1 MTQLGTYL
9 EQLISL
15 CIAYAPKLLM
25 AIALLFIGWW
35 LINRITKGTIRAF
48 EKTKINSP
56 ELKTFLGS
64 MVEIGLKILLMI
76 SVAGIV
82 GIETTSFVGVIAAM
96 GFAVGLA
103 LQGNLSNFAAGVL
116 ILIFRP
122 FKVGDEVKI
131 KGNWSFV
138 KEIQMFHTVLK
149 KFDQTEMIIPN
160 SAIITDGIHN
170 LSATSTRNIS
180 ILIRIPFNED
190 LDRVFKIVKDAA
202 YSIPEIDQSGE
213 PFFWI
218 ADMETHFTP
227 VYANFK
233 TTQQGFWD
241 TDFKVRR
248 AVINAL
254 GEHKVKVAYPT
265 GVDLGEFGSAKA

>member
-9 EQLISL
+9 DQIISL
-15 CIAYAPKLLM
+15 CISYAPKLLM
-25 AIALLFIGWW
+25 AIILLLLGWW
-35 LINRITKGTIRAF
+35 LINRITKGTLKVF
-48 EKTKINSP
+48 EQTKINSP
-56 ELKTFLGS
+56 ELKTFFGS

-76 SVAGIV
+76 SIAGIV

-149 KFDQTEMIIPN
+149 KFDQTEVIIPN
-160 SAIITDGIHN
+160 SAIINDGIHN
-170 LSATSTRNIS
+170 LSATSTRSIS
-180 ILIRIPFNED
+180 ILVRVPFHED
-190 LDRVFKIVKDAA
+190 LDRVLKIVKDAA
-202 YSIPEIDQSGE
+202 YTIPEIDKSGE

-218 ADMETHFTP
+218 SDMETHFTP

-233 TTQQGFWD
+233 TTQEDFWN
-241 TDFKVRR
+241 TDYKVRR

-254 GEHKVKVAYPT
+254 GEHNVKVAYPT
-265 GVDLGEFGSAKA
+265 GIGLGEFGSAK